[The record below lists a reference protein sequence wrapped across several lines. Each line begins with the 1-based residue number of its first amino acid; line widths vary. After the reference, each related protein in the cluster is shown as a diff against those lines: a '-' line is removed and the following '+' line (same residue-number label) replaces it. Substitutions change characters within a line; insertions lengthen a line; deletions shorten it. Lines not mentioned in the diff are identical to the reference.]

1 MREARRTRSIIS
13 ERAIREACEPKR
25 HEPLKPGK
33 ERASS
38 IPGLP
43 GLQVIEVVSE
53 TDS

>member
-1 MREARRTRSIIS
+1 MREVRPVRSIIKKRDI
-13 ERAIREACEPKR
+13 EEACRPKR

-38 IPGLP
+38 IHGLP
-43 GLQVIEVVSE
+43 GLQVIEVVSQ